1 MKAYS
6 NSADPM
12 LRDSVL
18 LFKSHKP
25 QALFYFLLQLD
36 NFTFH
41 ADLSMNAKESPVHP
55 VHLLT
60 CCSV

>member
-1 MKAYS
+1 
-6 NSADPM
+6 M

-36 NFTFH
+36 NFGFY